1 MPNFV
6 SSENLYKLCET
17 LSKTNSQLFGPSCK
31 FILCYETG
39 SFSLCV
45 TPHLFVAVLYMFMCR

>member
-31 FILCYETG
+31 YGLCYKLV
-39 SFSLCV
+39 S
-45 TPHLFVAVLYMFMCR
+45 